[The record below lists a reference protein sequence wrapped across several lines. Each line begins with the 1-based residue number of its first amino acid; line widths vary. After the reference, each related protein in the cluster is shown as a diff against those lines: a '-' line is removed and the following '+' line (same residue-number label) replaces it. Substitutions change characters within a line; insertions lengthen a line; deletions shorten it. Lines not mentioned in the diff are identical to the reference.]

1 MGFVETI
8 TITDISFAS
17 VNAIQE
23 GPVSLGF
30 SAFAILSVFLLVV
43 SLFDF
48 HVVNIINCWGG
59 GT

>member
-8 TITDISFAS
+8 TIADISFAAVDAS
-17 VNAIQE
+17 QV
-23 GPVSLGF
+23 GSVSLGF
-30 SAFAILSVFLLVV
+30 SAFAILSIFLLVV